1 MKARMVRTTK
11 GVLLLFWFTTTA
23 ALGATQ
29 NPGNTEQ
36 LTLVVSK
43 GNPSAGRKAFQDLL
57 CISCHRVKGESGF
70 QKPIAGY
77 DAPSLGYHE
86 KDRTASE
93 VATSIILPSHNIAE
107 EIKKRIKSDVSPM
120 TDYSD
125 AITIRQLTDLVAYL
139 RSIQ

>member
-11 GVLLLFWFTTTA
+11 GILLLFWFTTTA
-23 ALGATQ
+23 AFAAQT
-29 NPGNTEQ
+29 PANTEQ

-57 CISCHRVKGESGF
+57 CTSCHRVKGESGF
-70 QKPIAGY
+70 QKPMAGY

-86 KDRTASE
+86 KERTPSE

-107 EIKKRIKSDVSPM
+107 EIRKRIKSDVSPM

-125 AITIRQLTDLVAYL
+125 AITVRQLADIVATFV
-139 RSIQ
+139 RIQ